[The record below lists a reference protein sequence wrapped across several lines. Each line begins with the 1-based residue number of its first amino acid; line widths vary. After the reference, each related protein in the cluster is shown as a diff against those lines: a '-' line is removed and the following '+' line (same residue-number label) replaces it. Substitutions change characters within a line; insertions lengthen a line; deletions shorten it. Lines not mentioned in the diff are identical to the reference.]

1 MKAGHKPSGLNTQGL
16 KPPGLAPPQ
25 LSQIC
30 QGPFLIR
37 LINNNNPST
46 METEMAVHA
55 RNRCNIFLG
64 SGPNLL
70 LELEQVS
77 SYYGSSIL

>member
-16 KPPGLAPPQ
+16 KPTGLAPPQ
-25 LSQIC
+25 LNQTC

-46 METEMAVHA
+46 METEMVVHA
-55 RNRCNIFLG
+55 RNRYNILLG
-64 SGPNLL
+64 SGPNLF

-77 SYYGSSIL
+77 SSYGSSIL

>member
-16 KPPGLAPPQ
+16 KPTGLAPPQ
-25 LSQIC
+25 LNQTC

-46 METEMAVHA
+46 METEMVVHA
-55 RNRCNIFLG
+55 RNRCNILLG
-64 SGPNLL
+64 SGPNLF

-77 SYYGSSIL
+77 SSYGSSIL